1 MVSEKLAAI
10 FGLTANDYKRD
21 FSFQLMNLG
30 NQILFFFSAL
40 GAFNSIILS
49 IYFLFFKNNKTTS
62 DLFLGGL
69 LLALS
74 IRIGKSV
81 FFYFNPQLSKIY
93 LQIGLSA
100 CFLIGP
106 FLYFFVKSKLQKLN
120 LSIAKYS
127 IAALILIITAFGLLY
142 PYIDNVSLWQ
152 SVYYIINFQWLAFIL
167 LSFHTA
173 KSVFK
178 KALNNRGQISYD
190 EIWIISA
197 TCSVLVIWLSYY
209 FSKYTS
215 YISGA
220 LTFSFSFYVSFLVLY
235 QLKGKKLTS
244 EITKGKYVNKIDE
257 KLAKEIQEKIILLF
271 DTNKSYI
278 NPDLTLPLLA
288 QEINLRPQ
296 LLSQFINDNL
306 NKSFAQFINEYR
318 IEEAKRLL
326 KNKKQLKIDAVGME
340 CGFNS
345 SSTFYSTFKKITG
358 NTPSNYQ
365 KG

>member
-1 MVSEKLAAI
+1 M
-10 FGLTANDYKRD
+10 
-21 FSFQLMNLG
+21 
-30 NQILFFFSAL
+30 
-40 GAFNSIILS
+40 
-49 IYFLFFKNNKTTS
+49 
-62 DLFLGGL
+62 
-69 LLALS
+69 
-74 IRIGKSV
+74 
-81 FFYFNPQLSKIY
+81 
-93 LQIGLSA
+93 
-100 CFLIGP
+100 
-106 FLYFFVKSKLQKLN
+106 YFFVKSKLQKLN

-167 LSFHTA
+167 LSFHAA

-235 QLKGKKLTS
+235 QLKGKKLAS

-306 NKSFAQFINEYR
+306 NESFAQFINEYR